1 MRLLLDQGL
10 PRSAFSLLIQRGID
24 TIHVSEI
31 GMSTAEDADIIKK
44 AQEEKRIVITLDA
57 DFHSLLALNNFS
69 TPSVIRIRIQRL
81 RALALTELILDVIDR
96 CRVDLE
102 QGAAV
107 TVEPNRIR
115 IRRLPLIPG
124 S

>member
-1 MRLLLDQGL
+1 ML
-10 PRSAFSLLIQRGID
+10 P
-24 TIHVSEI
+24 
-31 GMSTAEDADIIKK
+31 
-44 AQEEKRIVITLDA
+44 
-57 DFHSLLALNNFS
+57 FHSLLALNNFS

-96 CRVDLE
+96 CQDDLE

-115 IRRLPLIPG
+115 IRRLPLIP
-124 S
+124 SS

>member
-10 PRSAFSLLIQRGID
+10 PRSAFSLLNQRGID

-57 DFHSLLALNNFS
+57 NFHSLLALNNFS

-96 CRVDLE
+96 EEVDLE
-102 QGAAV
+102 RGAAV